1 MKQAVMTAPGQI
13 EFRELDRPLPQ
24 DDEVLMQTR
33 RIGVCG
39 SDIHVYHGLHPY
51 TGYPVVQGHEV
62 GGVVAALGK
71 QVTGLKVGDKITFMP
86 QITCGECYPC
96 THGMYHICE
105 SLKVMGF
112 QTGGGAQEY
121 VALPAENVL
130 KLPDTMSLD
139 EAAFVEPVSVAVHAL
154 ARGGGAQGKKVLVL
168 GAGPIGNLTAQVAR
182 ASGAAAVMITDVSP
196 YKLEKARQCGIDF
209 VVNPAQEKLGDA
221 LRRDFGPERADLILE
236 CVGVEATINDAV
248 LNARKGTT
256 IVIVGV
262 FGKKPQVDLGLVQDR
277 ELSLVGTLM
286 YQKSDY
292 ECAIEL
298 VARGKLRL
306 DEMITHRFP
315 FDQYLAAYQAIE
327 AANGEYL
334 KVMIDL
340 DAPSLLT

>member
-13 EFRELDRPLPQ
+13 QLYDVEKPVPKDN
-24 DDEVLMQTR
+24 EVLLQTR

-71 QVTGLKVGDKITFMP
+71 HVTGLKVGDKITFMP
-86 QITCGECYPC
+86 QVTCGKCYPC

-112 QTGGGAQEY
+112 QTGGAGQEY
-121 VALPAENVL
+121 FALPAENVL

-139 EAAFVEPVSVAVHAL
+139 EAAFIEPISVTVHAIL
-154 ARGGGAQGKKVLVL
+154 RGGGAEGKRVLVL
-168 GAGPIGNLTAQVAR
+168 GAGPIGNLTAQVAK
-182 ASGAAAVMITDVSP
+182 ATGAKAVMITDVSP
-196 YKLEKARQCGIDF
+196 YKLEKARKCGVDF
-209 VVNPAQEKLGDA
+209 VVNTAHEPLGEA
-221 LRRDFGPERADLILE
+221 ILRDFGPEKADLILE
-236 CVGVEATINDAV
+236 CVGVEATITDAV
-248 LNARKGTT
+248 LNARKGST

-286 YQKSDY
+286 YQKADY
-292 ECAIEL
+292 ERAIDL
-298 VARGKLRL
+298 VASGKMQL

-315 FDQYLAAYQAIE
+315 FQQYLNAYHAIE
-327 AANGEYL
+327 ASKGEYL
-334 KVMIDL
+334 KVMIEL
-340 DAPSLLT
+340 N